1 MSAPPPAGLI
11 HPSGMSGDPARIWLQ
26 PECCADPD
34 TGRLWCEHNEPVEC
48 PDGQPW
54 TEYRRT
60 INPEPRWHVLI
71 DADDEI
77 VAGGTR
83 GEMEEV
89 MADLVVD
96 WEAGRRDPAN
106 TWIPE
111 DQEHGYT
118 LHPVYIGPAVEV
130 EGG

>member
-34 TGRLWCEHNEPVEC
+34 TGRLWCEHNKPIEC

-54 TEYRRT
+54 TEYHRV

-83 GEMEEV
+83 GEMEDA
-89 MADLVVD
+89 MPAVD
-96 WEAGRRDPAN
+96 E
-106 TWIPE
+106 
-111 DQEHGYT
+111 GYT
-118 LHPVYIGPAVEV
+118 LHPVYIGPPLEV